1 LVVVVTPEQLPE
13 QHSRS
18 AAQATPFGAQDVQ
31 APATQ
36 TFEQQSVSV
45 VQVPAFATQQVPLL
59 HVWPEEQLPQLPPQP
74 LSPHVLFVQLGVQH
88 VALAHTW
95 PEEHVVRQVP
105 LVESHARHWPVSQG
119 AARQT
124 EPHA

>member
-1 LVVVVTPEQLPE
+1 MPAAQTPEQ
-13 QHSRS
+13 
-18 AAQATPFGAQDVQ
+18 
-31 APATQ
+31 
-36 TFEQQSVSV
+36 QSGPV

-59 HVWPEEQLPQLPPQP
+59 HVWPVEQLPQFPPQP

-95 PEEHVVRQVP
+95 PEEHVETQAP
-105 LVESHARHWPVSQG
+105 MPSHARHWPASQG